1 MKAYP
6 SSSAML
12 SRESAMRS
20 TTALGTLGLSSGGSA
35 GLTSGSGAGSAPAAF
50 FFGAGVF
57 LAGFFTASGSGWEAL
72 AASARAFSPAAR
84 MTSMYTNLSHATMK
98 GAGVFFSPMP

>member
-1 MKAYP
+1 
-6 SSSAML
+6 ML

-20 TTALGTLGLSSGGSA
+20 TTALGTLGLSSGGAA
-35 GLTSGSGAGSAPAAF
+35 GLTSGSGAGSAPEAF
-50 FFGAGVF
+50 FLTAGDF

-84 MTSMYTNLSHATMK
+84 MTSMYTNLSQATMK